1 MLIIILYYLEY
12 QIILLIF
19 ASKVKIINIK
29 NDMAVSRFL
38 LIFIT
43 SFASMLMT
51 FWIYFKILAIAKAKN
66 LVDNPNARKL
76 QKRPIPVLGGIAVF
90 FGVLCGTLVGC
101 CLMDCGVVLPIILA
115 MSMML
120 YVGSID
126 DIIDLSPRNRII
138 IEVLAI
144 LGIIFSDGACIDS
157 LHGLWGIESFS
168 WWIGVPLTVF
178 AGVGIINAMNMIDG
192 VNGLSSG
199 LCITFSIMFGMAM
212 YRALD
217 YPNAMLAFVYAGAL
231 IPFLIHNVL
240 GKTSKMFIGDAGT
253 MTMGI
258 LMTWYVIQML
268 RHDHYT
274 GWAIYVKHQQL
285 SLVAL
290 TLAIL
295 SVPVGDTLRVM
306 FRRIMKG
313 HSPFKADKTHL
324 HHMLLNYSGSH
335 SITSLIEIAIAI
347 IIVLVWLIS
356 YLNNLSI
363 EMQFYLVLVAAM
375 ILVWGS
381 YAYLSFQNKR
391 NSVAAFR
398 IRKWLG
404 KIRQG
409 DKEWWAKLQYFI
421 DTPIKPK
428 SHAKHS
434 DEQHDNG
441 SFDEKNR

>member
-1 MLIIILYYLEY
+1 MLVNRI
-12 QIILLIF
+12 
-19 ASKVKIINIK
+19 V
-29 NDMAVSRFL
+29 FL
-38 LIFIT
+38 SLT

-66 LVDNPNARKL
+66 LVDNPDARKL
-76 QKRPIPVLGGIAVF
+76 QKRPVPVMGGIAVF
-90 FGVLCGTLVGC
+90 FGVLCGSLLAS
-101 CLMDCGVVLPIILA
+101 CLANCGVVLPIIAA

-120 YVGSID
+120 YIGAID

-144 LGIIFSDGACIDS
+144 LGIIYSNGACIDS
-157 LHGLWGIESFS
+157 LHGLWGIETFS

-199 LCITFSIMFGMAM
+199 LCITFSCMFGVAM
-212 YRALD
+212 FRTHD
-217 YPNAMLAFVYAGAL
+217 YPNAMLAFVFAGAL

-268 RHDHYT
+268 RSDFSPQ
-274 GWAIYVKHQQL
+274 WMKYVTSQRL

-295 SVPVGDTLRVM
+295 AVPIGDTLRVM
-306 FRRIMKG
+306 VQRILKG
-313 HSPFKADKTHL
+313 HSPFQADKTHL
-324 HHMLLNYSGSH
+324 HHLLLAYSGSH
-335 SITSLIEIAIAI
+335 SLTSLMEISIAILIVIVWAI
-347 IIVLVWLIS
+347 AFKSHCSINAQFYIVLCT
-356 YLNNLSI
+356 
-363 EMQFYLVLVAAM
+363 AA

-381 YAYLSFQNKR
+381 YAYLSHQDKR
-391 NSVAAFR
+391 NSRSAFR
-398 IRKWLG
+398 IRRSLTKM
-404 KIRQG
+404 RQG
-409 DKEWWAKLQYFI
+409 EKEWWNKLQRFI
-421 DTPIKPK
+421 DTPHGPK
-428 SHAKHS
+428 RDAAHP
-434 DEQHDNG
+434 DYDPYQ
-441 SFDEKNR
+441 

>member
-1 MLIIILYYLEY
+1 MI
-12 QIILLIF
+12 
-19 ASKVKIINIK
+19 
-29 NDMAVSRFL
+29 VSRLVFL
-38 LIFIT
+38 MAT

-51 FWIYFKILAIAKAKN
+51 FWIYFKILAIAKEKN
-66 LVDNPNARKL
+66 LVDNPDARKL
-76 QKRPIPVLGGIAVF
+76 QKRPIPVMGGIAVF
-90 FGVLCGTLVGC
+90 FGLLCGSLLASC
-101 CLMDCGVVLPIILA
+101 IWDCDSILPIILA

-120 YVGSID
+120 YIGAID

-144 LGIIFSDGACIDS
+144 LGLIFSDGACIDS
-157 LHGLWGIESFS
+157 LHGLWGIESYS

-199 LCITFSIMFGMAM
+199 LCITFSIMFGIAM
-212 YRALD
+212 YRAHD
-217 YPNAMLAFVYAGAL
+217 YPNAMLAFVFAGAL

-268 RHDHYT
+268 RHDHNSQ
-274 GWAIYVKHQQL
+274 WMKYVDDQQL

-295 SVPVGDTLRVM
+295 AVPVGDTLRVM
-306 FRRIMKG
+306 FRRITKG
-313 HSPFKADKTHL
+313 YSPFKADKTHL

-335 SITSLIEIAIAI
+335 SLTSLMEIGIAIGIVIIWAI
-347 IIVLVWLIS
+347 AFKTHCSIDAQFYIVLIS
-356 YLNNLSI
+356 
-363 EMQFYLVLVAAM
+363 AA
-375 ILVWGS
+375 ISVWGS

-391 NSVAAFR
+391 NSRSAYR

-404 KIRQG
+404 RMRQG
-409 DKEWWAKLQYFI
+409 DKEWWSKLQRFI
-421 DTPIKPK
+421 DTSRPRRNTAHHESKP
-428 SHAKHS
+428 
-434 DEQHDNG
+434 
-441 SFDEKNR
+441 